1 MNPSNQA
8 AARPTLVEGPIGAAG
23 GNGAARGATI
33 PTPAAPGP
41 SIPHGGRLLNL
52 EVPAQERP
60 VWEERLRT
68 APRLSLS
75 PALQSDLEL
84 LANGGYSPIR
94 GFLGKADFLSVVE
107 RMRLADGTPWSIPI
121 VLPVTQEEA
130 RGLDVGQLVGLADEE
145 GRLLA
150 ALELQEVYVYDK
162 AEYAR
167 NVFRTVSDDH
177 PGVARLLSVGNLH
190 LAGPIHLLRRPDTV
204 KFPQYHLDPLTTRR
218 AFDERGWKTVVA
230 FQTRNPI
237 HRAHEF
243 IQKAAL
249 EIVDGLLV
257 HPLVGETKGDDI
269 PAETRMKCYEV
280 LLSGYY
286 RPERTMLSVF
296 PATMRYAGPREAI
309 FHALIRKN
317 YGCTHFIVG
326 RDHAGVGS
334 FYGTYDAQRLF
345 SEFAPGELGITP
357 LPFENT
363 FYCLTCDG
371 MASLKSCPHPEEQ
384 RVNLSG
390 TKVREMLKRGELP
403 PKEFTRPE
411 VAQVLIESMAET
423 LRDGSGI

>member
-1 MNPSNQA
+1 MERTTAHTTS
-8 AARPTLVEGPIGAAG
+8 ARPAAG
-23 GNGAARGATI
+23 GGNGTGAIGTGI
-33 PTPAAPGP
+33 GEATDQPRAIAGP
-41 SIPHGGRLLNL
+41 STPHGGRLINL
-52 EVPAQERP
+52 EVPVHERAAL
-60 VWEERLRT
+60 EARLKN
-68 APRLSLS
+68 APRVVLS

-84 LANGGYSPIR
+84 LANGAYSPIT
-94 GFLGKADFLSVVE
+94 GFLGNRDFHSVVE
-107 RMRLADGTPWSIPI
+107 TMHLADGTAWPIPI
-121 VLPVTQEEA
+121 VLPVTPEEA
-130 RGLDVGQLVGLADEE
+130 RGLEVGQLVALWDETQIL
-145 GRLLA
+145 G
-150 ALELQEVYVYDK
+150 ALELREIYVYDK
-162 AEYAR
+162 QEYAR
-167 NVFRTVSDDH
+167 HVFRTVSDDH
-177 PGVARLLSVGNLH
+177 PGVARLLGSGSLH
-190 LAGPIHLLRRPDTV
+190 LAGPVHLLKRPDTV
-204 KFPQYHLDPLTTRR
+204 KFPQYHLDPIATRK

-269 PAETRMKCYEV
+269 PADTRMKCYEV
-280 LLSGYY
+280 LLRDYY
-286 RPERTMLSVF
+286 RAERTMLSVF

-345 SEFAPGELGITP
+345 TEFAPGELGITP

-371 MASLKSCPHPEEQ
+371 MASLKSCPHPDEQ

>member
-1 MNPSNQA
+1 MDKA
-8 AARPTLVEGPIGAAG
+8 ADRIGQTVSGTKAATG
-23 GNGAARGATI
+23 ANGATHA
-33 PTPAAPGP
+33 PAHAPNPAITPGP
-41 SIPHGGRLLNL
+41 STPHGGRLINL
-52 EVPAQERP
+52 DVPTSERAAL
-60 VWEERLRT
+60 EARLRD
-68 APRLSLS
+68 APRIVLS

-84 LANGGYSPIR
+84 LSNGGYSPIS
-94 GFLGKADFLSVVE
+94 GFLGNRDFHSVVE
-107 RMRLADGTPWSIPI
+107 TMHLADGTAWPIPI
-121 VLPVTQEEA
+121 VLPVTADEA
-130 RGLDVGQLVGLADEE
+130 RGLDVGQLVALWDETQ
-145 GRLLA
+145 LLG
-150 ALELQEVYVYDK
+150 ALELKEIYVYDK
-162 AEYAR
+162 PEYAR

-177 PGVARLLSVGNLH
+177 PGVARLLSSGNLH
-190 LAGPIHLLRRPDTV
+190 LAGPVHLLRRPETI
-204 KFPQYHLDPLTTRR
+204 KFPQYHLDPLATRK

-280 LLSGYY
+280 LLRDYY

-345 SEFAPGELGITP
+345 NEFAPGELGITP